1 MRLAAYPRFPLV
13 TGPTPLQRAR
23 RLEQALGAESPRI
36 YIKRDDL
43 TGLAYGGNKARK
55 LEYLVADA
63 LAQRATVLV
72 SEGATQSNHART
84 TAAAA
89 VLAGLK
95 CVLILDARN
104 GAEEQG
110 NLLLDRLMGA
120 DVRIVAGKDERIT
133 AMAAIADELR
143 DAGESPYVIPTGGSV
158 PLGSLGYVRATLEL
172 NVQLLEIGETPSRVY
187 FPTGSQGTLAG
198 LVAGARLFSS
208 SWTPFAVA
216 VEATERE
223 IRDDAVPH
231 VDGTLDLL
239 EASHRAIAPEEICI
253 DAGFVGQGYGI
264 PTEAGLE
271 AIHLL
276 ARNEAV
282 FLDPVYTG
290 KAMSALIAHVRSGA
304 FSPEESIVF
313 LHTGGTPSLFVHRD
327 LLLEGL

>member
-13 TGPTPLQRAR
+13 TGPTPLQRAE
-23 RLEQALGAESPRI
+23 RLERALGPESPRI

-63 LAQRATVLV
+63 LAHRATVLV
-72 SEGATQSNHART
+72 TEGVTQSNHARM

-104 GAEEQG
+104 GAEDQG
-110 NLLLDRLMGA
+110 NLLLDRMMNA
-120 DVRIVAGKDERIT
+120 EIRIVPGPQERIE
-133 AMAAIADELR
+133 AMAGIADDLR
-143 DAGESPYVIPTGGSV
+143 EAGESPYIIPTGGSV

-172 NVQLLEIGETPSRVY
+172 DSQLLEIGETPRRLY

-198 LVAGARLFSS
+198 LVAGAKLFSS
-208 SWTPFAVA
+208 AWTPFAVA
-216 VEATERE
+216 VEGNERE
-223 IRDDAVPH
+223 IREDAVPH
-231 VDGTLDLL
+231 VEGTLDLL
-239 EASHRAIAPEEICI
+239 RSNVTVAAEEICI
-253 DAGFVGQGYGI
+253 EAGFAGAGYGI
-264 PTEAGLE
+264 PTREGLE

-276 ARNEAV
+276 ARTETI

-290 KAMSALIAHVRSGA
+290 KAMSALIAHVRSGS

-327 LLLEGL
+327 LLIESL

>member
-13 TGPTPLQRAR
+13 TGPTPLQRAE
-23 RLEQALGAESPRI
+23 RLERALGADAPRI

-43 TGLAYGGNKARK
+43 TGLAYGGNKGRK

-63 LAQRATVLV
+63 LAHRATVLV
-72 SEGATQSNHART
+72 TEGVTQSNHARM

-89 VLAGLK
+89 LLAGLK

-120 DVRIVAGKDERIT
+120 DVRIVPGRQERID
-133 AMAAIADELR
+133 AMARIADELR

-158 PLGSLGYVRATLEL
+158 PLGSLGYVRAAHEL
-172 NVQLLEIGETPSRVY
+172 DAQLLDIGEAPSRVY

-198 LVAGARLFSS
+198 LVAGARLFNS
-208 SWTPFAVA
+208 SWSPWAIA
-216 VEATERE
+216 VEGTERE

-231 VDGTLDLL
+231 VAGTLEILGAADQTV
-239 EASHRAIAPEEICI
+239 APVEMCI
-253 DAGFVGQGYGI
+253 DAGFAGEGYGI
-264 PTEAGLE
+264 PTEAGME

-276 ARNEAV
+276 ARTEAI

-290 KAMSALIAHVRSGA
+290 KAMSALIAHVRAGA
-304 FSPEESIVF
+304 FSPDDSVVF
-313 LHTGGTPSLFVHRD
+313 IHTGGTPSLFVHRD